1 MGGPGTSD
9 PSGVLLRLRWHIAA
23 VIDGP
28 RRLPDGTYSCP
39 TAADSAMMLTA
50 MRLTFRIDPGGP
62 MTVTA
67 GADYVARTPAPTEP
81 LSAG

>member
-1 MGGPGTSD
+1 
-9 PSGVLLRLRWHIAA
+9 
-23 VIDGP
+23 
-28 RRLPDGTYSCP
+28 
-39 TAADSAMMLTA
+39 MMLTA

>member
-1 MGGPGTSD
+1 VAYRG
-9 PSGVLLRLRWHIAA
+9 

-39 TAADSAMMLTA
+39 TAVGSAMMLTA
-50 MRLTFRIDPGGP
+50 IQLTFRTDPGGP
-62 MTVTA
+62 MTATA
-67 GADYVARTPAPTEP
+67 GADYVARTPASAEP